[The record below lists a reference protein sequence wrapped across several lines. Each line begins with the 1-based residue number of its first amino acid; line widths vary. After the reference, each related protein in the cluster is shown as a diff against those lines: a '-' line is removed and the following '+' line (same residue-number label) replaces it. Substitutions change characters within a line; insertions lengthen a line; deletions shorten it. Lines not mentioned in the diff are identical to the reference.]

1 MKTRAIGRIAAS
13 EIGLGCMG
21 MDHAY
26 GKPAPRSEMVSLLH
40 EALDLGCT
48 LFDTAP
54 VYGTANEELLGEAF
68 ADRRD
73 RAVLCTK
80 FGITGQNVENG
91 KPVNLPDSRPESIRA
106 QVEGSLRRLRTDHID
121 LLYQHRVDPHVEPE
135 VVAGVMADLKKEG
148 KITEW
153 GLSNAPED
161 YLLRAHAVCPV
172 AAVENQYSMIWREPE
187 KRVFGLCRQLG
198 MAFVA
203 YSPLGNGFLSGRFTK
218 ADTYREGDFR
228 GFMNRFKP
236 EAMDHNQ
243 PVLDLLQDIASAHGA
258 TPAQIVLAWEL
269 ASGPFILPIP
279 GTTSPK
285 RLKENLGAAGLS
297 LSADEM
303 ADITA
308 ALDRMDIDNVYF

>member
-80 FGITGQNVENG
+80 FGITGQKVENG
-91 KPVNLPDSRPESIRA
+91 KPVNLLDSRPESIRA

-135 VVAGVMADLKKEG
+135 VVAGIMADLKKEG

-243 PVLDLLQDIASAHGA
+243 PVLESQSARSGSPPRHRVS
-258 TPAQIVLAWEL
+258 PRCH
-269 ASGPFILPIP
+269 SGPD
-279 GTTSPK
+279 SS
-285 RLKENLGAAGLS
+285 RLGARQRALHPAYSGDNQPETPEGKSRRCRAFS
-297 LSADEM
+297 L
-303 ADITA
+303 
-308 ALDRMDIDNVYF
+308 RGRNGGHHRRP

>member
-1 MKTRAIGRIAAS
+1 
-13 EIGLGCMG
+13 MG

-80 FGITGQNVENG
+80 FGITGQKVENG

-153 GLSNAPED
+153 GPFQRSGGISPA
-161 YLLRAHAVCPV
+161 RARCLTRRGR
-172 AAVENQYSMIWREPE
+172 REP
-187 KRVFGLCRQLG
+187 VQ
-198 MAFVA
+198 
-203 YSPLGNGFLSGRFTK
+203 Y
-218 ADTYREGDFR
+218 
-228 GFMNRFKP
+228 
-236 EAMDHNQ
+236 
-243 PVLDLLQDIASAHGA
+243 DLA
-258 TPAQIVLAWEL
+258 
-269 ASGPFILPIP
+269 
-279 GTTSPK
+279 
-285 RLKENLGAAGLS
+285 
-297 LSADEM
+297 
-303 ADITA
+303 
-308 ALDRMDIDNVYF
+308 

>member
-1 MKTRAIGRIAAS
+1 
-13 EIGLGCMG
+13 
-21 MDHAY
+21 
-26 GKPAPRSEMVSLLH
+26 
-40 EALDLGCT
+40 
-48 LFDTAP
+48 
-54 VYGTANEELLGEAF
+54 
-68 ADRRD
+68 
-73 RAVLCTK
+73 
-80 FGITGQNVENG
+80 
-91 KPVNLPDSRPESIRA
+91 
-106 QVEGSLRRLRTDHID
+106 
-121 LLYQHRVDPHVEPE
+121 
-135 VVAGVMADLKKEG
+135 
-148 KITEW
+148 
-153 GLSNAPED
+153 
-161 YLLRAHAVCPV
+161 
-172 AAVENQYSMIWREPE
+172 MIWREPE

-243 PVLDLLQDIASAHGA
+243 PVLDLLHDIASARGV

-285 RLKENLGAAGLS
+285 HLKENLGAAGLS

-303 ADITA
+303 TDITA
-308 ALDRMDIDNVYF
+308 ALDRMDIDNAYF